1 MYKYM
6 SINKSDK
13 IYETHNMEEKK
24 KKSNN
29 NNFSGLLNN
38 EIDDNNKKE
47 KLKNSISKMY
57 SNHKNRE
64 NFNECEKEDLVVIEE
79 KDNNKKKKKNM
90 TNTFEQDNNYNMN
103 DNKRLGSFFKIN
115 DKCESIN
122 ENINNINKQP
132 LKDSILFDNI
142 NEKEYFNETK
152 EENKEGNKSND
163 IEKINCIKVKKK
175 TLKKNKKKINK
186 IINNKNK
193 ISKSNDIEEQIINIS
208 KHIYKILNISKLPK
222 CDILKRTNRRY
233 AETFLYLTNGYNLD
247 IEEIIKRSLYKRM
260 YKNNSIIKVTGIHI
274 YSLCKHHLLPFE
286 GTCDIEYIPNK
297 YIIGLSKF
305 SRIVDVFSRRLQLQ
319 EDLTNDICNALK
331 KYLKPLYIKVSIV
344 AKHLCINMRG
354 VKEHDAKTITYAS
367 YKAEKENPTIH
378 SLNID
383 SSVENLN

>member
-1 MYKYM
+1 
-6 SINKSDK
+6 
-13 IYETHNMEEKK
+13 MEEKK
-24 KKSNN
+24 KESNN

-38 EIDDNNKKE
+38 GIDDNDKKE
-47 KLKNSISKMY
+47 KLNNSIYKMY
-57 SNHKNRE
+57 INNNNRE
-64 NFNECEKEDLVVIEE
+64 NFNESEKEDLNVIEE
-79 KDNNKKKKKNM
+79 KTNNKKKKKHM
-90 TNTFEQDNNYNMN
+90 INTFEQDSNCNIN

-115 DKCESIN
+115 DECESIN
-122 ENINNINKQP
+122 ENINNINKQSP
-132 LKDSILFDNI
+132 KDSILFDNI
-142 NEKEYFNETK
+142 NKKEYLSETK
-152 EENKEGNKSND
+152 EENNEGNKSND
-163 IEKINCIKVKKK
+163 IEKINYVNVKKK
-175 TLKKNKKKINK
+175 TLKKNKKNKKKIKK

-193 ISKSNDIEEQIINIS
+193 TSKSNDIEEQIINIS
-208 KHIYKILNISKLPK
+208 KHIYKILNISKLPN

-247 IEEIIKRSLYKRM
+247 IEQIIKRSLYKRM

-367 YKAEKENPTIH
+367 YKEEKENPTVH
-378 SLNID
+378 SLNMNC
-383 SSVENLN
+383 SVENLN